1 MESTLTL
8 TWTDLQAEAG
18 RELGWGTDPT
28 GWDAAKLDRIDNCV
42 QSALRKFYFQATTT
56 PGEPFHG
63 WTFLKPV
70 ATVQLAA
77 NQQTAPLPDD
87 FGAFEGL
94 ATVALAGATGG
105 GYWPID
111 QRHEEQLRAL
121 YAAAPTTTGRPLYFA
136 EQQAAGG
143 PTTLGS
149 NRSELL
155 VYPLP
160 DNGYYLRVPYYVLPD
175 YLTAARPYFYGGAA
189 HAETIKLGV
198 RAACELLLDGTEGP
212 FAAAYQQCLAA
223 SVAYDRRHMPKTL
236 GQNRDGSD
244 LLLHFPGG
252 RGRNWPDGLWTPLGI
267 GFLGTASY

>member
-8 TWTDLQAEAG
+8 TWTDLRAEAA
-18 RELGWGTDPT
+18 RFLGWGTDPT
-28 GWDAAKLDRIDNCV
+28 GWSADQIDRIDNCV
-42 QSALRKFYFQATTT
+42 QSALRKFYFQATLA

-63 WTFLKPV
+63 WTFLKPI
-70 ATVQLAA
+70 ATVQLTA
-77 NQQTAPLPDD
+77 NQQTAPMPDD
-87 FGAFEGL
+87 FGGFEGL

-121 YAAAPTTTGRPLYFA
+121 YAAAPTTTGRPLYYA

-143 PTTLGS
+143 PTGLRS

-175 YLTAARPYFYGGAA
+175 YLTAAKGYCYGGAA
-189 HAETIKLGV
+189 HGETMKAGV
-198 RAACELLLDGTEGP
+198 RAAAELLLDGIAGP
-212 FAAAYQQCLAA
+212 EDANYRQCLAA

-244 LLLHFPGG
+244 LLLHYPGG